1 MTKDYTDGKAFRKTA
16 MPASEKHDLTGLLK
30 DWADGDQAA
39 LEKLTPRV
47 YRELH
52 RLAELY
58 MAQERRNHPL
68 QTTALINEAYIRLIQ
83 WKDVQWQGRTHFF
96 AMAARLMRR
105 VLVDVAR
112 RGLQAKRGGRAPETT
127 FDEECVLRPD
137 KPNVFVQ
144 LDEAL
149 TELAAMDSRKGDIVE
164 LRFFGGLSVQETAQV
179 LHLSERTVLR
189 EWNLAR
195 AWLRLALNSEG

>member
-1 MTKDYTDGKAFRKTA
+1 MSV
-16 MPASEKHDLTGLLK
+16 SEEHDLTRMLK
-30 DWADGDQAA
+30 EWAAGDQEA

-83 WKDVQWQGRTHFF
+83 WKDVHWQGRTHFF

-105 VLVDVAR
+105 VLVDIAR
-112 RGLQAKRGGRAPETT
+112 RGLQAKRGGRVLETT
-127 FDEECVLRPD
+127 FDEECVLLPD
-137 KPNVFVQ
+137 KPNDLIQ

-149 TELAAMDSRKGDIVE
+149 TELAAMDSRKGNIVE
-164 LRFFGGLSVQETAQV
+164 L
-179 LHLSERTVLR
+179 
-189 EWNLAR
+189 
-195 AWLRLALNSEG
+195 

>member
-1 MTKDYTDGKAFRKTA
+1 
-16 MPASEKHDLTGLLK
+16 
-30 DWADGDQAA
+30 
-39 LEKLTPRV
+39 
-47 YRELH
+47 
-52 RLAELY
+52 
-58 MAQERRNHPL
+58 
-68 QTTALINEAYIRLIQ
+68 
-83 WKDVQWQGRTHFF
+83 
-96 AMAARLMRR
+96 MAARLMRR
-105 VLVDVAR
+105 VLVDIAR
-112 RGLQAKRGGRAPETT
+112 RGLQAKRGGRVPETT
-127 FDEECVLRPD
+127 FDEECFLQPA

-195 AWLRLALNSEG
+195 AWLRLALKSES

>member
-1 MTKDYTDGKAFRKTA
+1 
-16 MPASEKHDLTGLLK
+16 MPASEEHDLTRLLRE
-30 DWADGDQAA
+30 WADGDQEA

-52 RLAELY
+52 QLAELY
-58 MAQERRNHPL
+58 MAQERPNHPL
-68 QTTALINEAYIRLIQ
+68 QTTSLINEAYIRLIQ
-83 WKDVQWQGRTHFF
+83 WKDVRWQGRTHFF

-105 VLVDVAR
+105 VLVDIAR
-112 RGLQAKRGGRAPETT
+112 RGLRAKRGGRLPETT
-127 FDEECVLRPD
+127 FDENCVLPPD
-137 KPNVFVQ
+137 KPHHFVQ

-149 TELAAMDSRKGDIVE
+149 TELAAMDSRKVDIVE

-195 AWLRLALNSEG
+195 AWLRLALKIGT